1 MNQDLIDL
9 LRDELPDNE
18 AAVLRARIE
27 REPALADEYRELQ
40 ALFGL
45 VHRAEM
51 VEPTREMRRCVME
64 ALEIHA
70 RPSWW
75 QEMFGLVRFR
85 FRNSIGFRI
94 SVAAHVVALAILTL
108 FLFHKPE
115 TENEYG
121 TKLVVH
127 APEDLD
133 VPIVNPDPALM
144 ARLAQRSLPKRKRI
158 EAYGAAGQETAIKE
172 GLAALMARQAR
183 DGSFGSLEE
192 TGYAALVLLAEG
204 HCSAQGGDRGR
215 RIQKALDHLTH
226 RWESAGETDGSVLAA
241 LVEDYVLSYPLMSRD
256 DLMERVRV
264 IEGMIPVLARGG
276 TGAEGLMLAK
286 LASFAVPEDADFG
299 DARYLAGGNRRD
311 LLKQEPT
318 RLLATAALSRGPDS
332 LEREQVRAWVL
343 PLFLA
348 AMKRDSGAERL
359 LTLQAPYRF

>member
-1 MNQDLIDL
+1 MNQELIDL
-9 LRDELPDNE
+9 LRDELPESE
-18 AAVLRARIE
+18 AAALRTRIE
-27 REPALADEYRELQ
+27 SEPALAAEYRELR

-45 VHRAEM
+45 AHRAEAI
-51 VEPTREMRRCVME
+51 EPTPEMRRRVME
-64 ALEIHA
+64 ALEAHA
-70 RPSWW
+70 RPPWW
-75 QEMFGLVRFR
+75 QELFGLVRFR
-85 FRNSIGFRI
+85 FRNSVGFRI
-94 SVAAHVVALAILTL
+94 SVAAHVVALVILTF
-108 FLFHKPE
+108 FLFPERAAKPE
-115 TENEYG
+115 HDTE
-121 TKLVVH
+121 LVVH
-127 APEDLD
+127 APEDID
-133 VPIVNPDPALM
+133 VPIVHPDRALM
-144 ARLAQRSLPKRKRI
+144 ERLAQRSLPKCKRI
-158 EAYGAAGQETAIKE
+158 EAYGVPGQEAAIKA
-172 GLAALMARQAR
+172 GLAALMASQAR

-192 TGYAALVLLAEG
+192 TGYSALALLAEG

-215 RIQKALDHLTH
+215 RIRKALDHLTF
-226 RWESAGETDGSVLAA
+226 RWESAGEAAGSGLAA
-241 LVEDYVLSYPLMSRD
+241 FVEDYVLSYPLMSRD
-256 DLMERVRV
+256 DQMERVRI

-299 DARYLAGGNRRD
+299 DARYLAGGDRRD